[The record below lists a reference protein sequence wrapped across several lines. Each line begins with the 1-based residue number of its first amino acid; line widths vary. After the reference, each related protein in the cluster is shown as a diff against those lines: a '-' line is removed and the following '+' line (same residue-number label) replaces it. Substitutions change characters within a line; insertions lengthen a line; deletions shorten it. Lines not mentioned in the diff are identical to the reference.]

1 MGRRARDNREVVSH
15 PVFSPDPVG
24 HRMFEAITEAATG
37 PLLNSRAVVERSARY
52 SGWMT
57 DPQRLRGLASIG
69 ALRGRP
75 VVGGKSRDLSDE
87 RSVELSNPALAVFAQ
102 RTTRG
107 QS

>member
-1 MGRRARDNREVVSH
+1 MGRRARDNRQVVAA
-15 PVFSPDPVG
+15 PVFAPDPVG
-24 HRMFEAITEAATG
+24 HQMFAAITASATG
-37 PLLNSRAVVERSARY
+37 PLRHTRPVVERNGRY
-52 SGWMT
+52 SGWMR

-75 VVGGKSRDLSDE
+75 VIGGKSRDLSDE

-102 RTTRG
+102 RATRG

>member
-1 MGRRARDNREVVSH
+1 MRRRASDNRQVVAL
-15 PVFSPDPVG
+15 PVFVPDPVG
-24 HRMFEAITEAATG
+24 HQMFAGITEAATG
-37 PLLNSRAVVERSARY
+37 PLRNSPPVVERSARW

-57 DPQRLRGLASIG
+57 DPQRMRGMASIG

-75 VVGGKSRDLSDE
+75 VTGGKGRDLSDE

-102 RTTRG
+102 RSARG

>member
-1 MGRRARDNREVVSH
+1 MGRRARDNRQVVAL
-15 PVFSPDPVG
+15 PVFAPDPVG
-24 HRMFEAITEAATG
+24 HAMFDSITAAATG
-37 PLLNSRAVVERSARY
+37 PLTESRAVVERSARW
-52 SGWMT
+52 SGWMS

-102 RTTRG
+102 RATRG
-107 QS
+107 LP